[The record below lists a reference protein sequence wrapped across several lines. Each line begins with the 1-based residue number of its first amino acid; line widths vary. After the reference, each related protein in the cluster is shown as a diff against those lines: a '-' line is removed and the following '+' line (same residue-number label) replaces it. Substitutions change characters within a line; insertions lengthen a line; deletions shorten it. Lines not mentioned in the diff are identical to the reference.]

1 MQGEKTKTITGR
13 QTRGKDNDQFAS
25 RRRRPPTVYDD
36 RREAIRSLYLESL
49 QLVERLHRRL
59 LDVIKDEFDRNG
71 RSDINA
77 IQALLLFN
85 IGNSELT
92 AGELRSRGY
101 YLGSNVSYN
110 LKKLVDLGFINHQRS
125 RIDRRSVR
133 VSLTPKG
140 HGVAEVVAGLYER
153 HIGSIEQVGGINH
166 RRVPADEPRAAAPR
180 PLLERH
186 HRLPHVRSLLRP
198 GSEAAQTGVT
208 RHVNATSP
216 KTYQD
221 VARDRPPWCSQPS
234 PEPSAA
240 YSWTPDALA
249 ERRPRSMRFP
259 CMVGDIG

>member
-1 MQGEKTKTITGR
+1 MINSR
-13 QTRGKDNDQFAS
+13 QAAKSAPVN
-25 RRRRPPTVYDD
+25 DD

-140 HGVAEVVAGLYER
+140 QAVAEVVGNLYER
-153 HIGSIEQVGGINH
+153 HIGSIEQVGGINQEEF
-166 RRVPADEPRAAAPR
+166 RQMNRA
-180 PLLERH
+180 
-186 HRLPHVRSLLRP
+186 LLRL
-198 GSEAAQTGVT
+198 
-208 RHVNATSP
+208 
-216 KTYQD
+216 
-221 VARDRPPWCSQPS
+221 DRFWNDTI
-234 PEPSAA
+234 A
-240 YSWTPDALA
+240 Y
-249 ERRPRSMRFP
+249 RM
-259 CMVGDIG
+259 

>member
-1 MQGEKTKTITGR
+1 MVAAKVRTKKQSPGDKREAKTMINSR
-13 QTRGKDNDQFAS
+13 QAAKPAVVS
-25 RRRRPPTVYDD
+25 DD

-140 HGVAEVVAGLYER
+140 QAIAEVVGKLYER
-153 HIGSIEQVGGINH
+153 HVGSIEQVGGIGQEEFRQMN
-166 RRVPADEPRAAAPR
+166 RA
-180 PLLERH
+180 
-186 HRLPHVRSLLRP
+186 LLRL
-198 GSEAAQTGVT
+198 
-208 RHVNATSP
+208 
-216 KTYQD
+216 
-221 VARDRPPWCSQPS
+221 DRFWNDTI
-234 PEPSAA
+234 A
-240 YSWTPDALA
+240 Y
-249 ERRPRSMRFP
+249 RM
-259 CMVGDIG
+259 

>member
-1 MQGEKTKTITGR
+1 MMK
-13 QTRGKDNDQFAS
+13 AVA
-25 RRRRPPTVYDD
+25 TVAETAE
-36 RREAIRSLYLESL
+36 RAPGQAPVQPLYLEAL
-49 QLVERLHRRL
+49 TLVERLHRRL

-140 HGVAEVVAGLYER
+140 NEVAEVVAGLYER
-153 HIGSIEQVGGINH
+153 HVGSIEQVGGIGQEEFRQMN
-166 RRVPADEPRAAAPR
+166 RA
-180 PLLERH
+180 
-186 HRLPHVRSLLRP
+186 LLRL
-198 GSEAAQTGVT
+198 
-208 RHVNATSP
+208 
-216 KTYQD
+216 
-221 VARDRPPWCSQPS
+221 DRFWNDTI
-234 PEPSAA
+234 A
-240 YSWTPDALA
+240 Y
-249 ERRPRSMRFP
+249 RM
-259 CMVGDIG
+259 